1 MWRRRL
7 PNEAQLP
14 WAAIE
19 KFRLSR
25 LFRRRGSCGAG
36 AMRRL
41 PSAPLGSGCWGFSW
55 PRWMASPVTK
65 IFSLPDSRPN
75 TRLVQAMQLEK
86 NPGQRSCQPGPARG
100 PCFGAAQKKRG
111 KSRFWIAK
119 GCGVLTVGFKAGS
132 SAHSRLAQ
140 LPQSLPASPCSCSL
154 PASAGCS
161 QATPRKHEKE
171 EREKGIKEKKE
182 RKNRHKFHRIIPC
195 PAVAFNVPITTPSWP
210 KCRMWRRLA
219 RSCQAAPSPNLSPR
233 LAGSGHF
240 GDGPCREPQSRQLS
254 PVSTL
259 DHRGPVAVRRRFSA
273 ASCNLCD
280 RQPARPLAP
289 SH

>member
-41 PSAPLGSGCWGFSW
+41 PSTPLGSGCWGFSW

-86 NPGQRSCQPGPARG
+86 IPGLPAR
-100 PCFGAAQKKRG
+100 PCTWTVFRRRPKKRG
-111 KSRFWIAK
+111 KPRFWIAK

-171 EREKGIKEKKE
+171 EREKRDKREKRE
-182 RKNRHKFHRIIPC
+182 KNPTQI
-195 PAVAFNVPITTPSWP
+195 
-210 KCRMWRRLA
+210 
-219 RSCQAAPSPNLSPR
+219 SPNYPMSRRGFQRPHHHTI
-233 LAGSGHF
+233 LAQVPHVAAAGPILPSGAIS
-240 GDGPCREPQSRQLS
+240 QSLAQAS
-254 PVSTL
+254 
-259 DHRGPVAVRRRFSA
+259 RFWA
-273 ASCNLCD
+273 F
-280 RQPARPLAP
+280 R
-289 SH
+289 